1 MGGQACVFYGGA
13 EFSRDTDFAIL
24 ADEANLA
31 RMAEAVRFLQADVI
45 AVPPF
50 SMQHL
55 LDGHAVHFRCQH
67 PEAKGMRVDVMA
79 RMRGVADFD
88 LLWERRT
95 TLEGADGTLYDL
107 MSLPDLVQAKK
118 TQRDKDWPMI
128 RRLIESDYAA
138 CKSDPT
144 AAQARF
150 WLAEARTPELLIELA
165 RQHVKDASAS
175 SRPAVIAAIHG
186 DESLVQ
192 VALDSEER
200 TERLADGAY
209 WEPLKR
215 ELEQLSDVPENSR
228 RLTSFPEQERQEVTH
243 LFLCDRGF
251 EAVGHEGAVEGL
263 HVFDG
268 AA

>member
-24 ADEANLA
+24 ADDANLS
-31 RMAEAVRFLQADVI
+31 RLHEAVHALQAEVI

-50 SMQHL
+50 SRQHL
-55 LDGHAVHFRCQH
+55 LSGHAVHFRCQH

-107 MSLPDLVQAKK
+107 LSLPDLVQAKK

-128 RRLIESDYAA
+128 RRLIEADHAA
-138 CKSDPT
+138 CQ
-144 AAQARF
+144 AAATPAQIRF
-150 WLAEARTPELLIELA
+150 WLTEARTPELLIGLA
-165 RQHVKDASAS
+165 QAHPSEARAASH
-175 SRPAVIAAIHG
+175 RPAVVAAIGG
-186 DESLVQ
+186 DEASVQ
-192 VALDSEER
+192 NALDAEER
-200 TERLADGAY
+200 AERLADKAY

-215 ELEQLSDVPENSR
+215 ELEQLR
-228 RLTSFPEQERQEVTH
+228 R
-243 LFLCDRGF
+243 
-251 EAVGHEGAVEGL
+251 A
-263 HVFDG
+263 
-268 AA
+268 